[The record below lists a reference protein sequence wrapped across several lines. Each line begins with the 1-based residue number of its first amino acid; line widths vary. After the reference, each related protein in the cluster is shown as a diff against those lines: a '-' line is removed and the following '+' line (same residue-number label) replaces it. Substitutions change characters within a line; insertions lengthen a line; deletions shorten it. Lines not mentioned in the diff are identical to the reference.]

1 MSQDRIAFI
10 GAGNMATSLI
20 GGLLAT
26 GRTPDSITAA
36 DPDPAQLTRVGEL
49 GIMTTQDNAKAVAD
63 AAVVVLAV
71 KPQVVRTVV
80 ADLADR
86 LNAAQLLL
94 SIAAGVPVGAITRWA
109 GAPLG
114 VVRCMP
120 NTPALFGAGMAAM
133 FANEY
138 VTPQQR
144 AHATGIAE
152 AVGDVVWVDT
162 EAEIDA
168 VTAVS
173 GSGPA
178 YFFYLM
184 EAMIAAGI
192 DLGLDPE
199 TARRLTLQTAR
210 GAALMAIQSDAAP
223 AQLRRNVTSPGGT
236 TEAALNIFESNGLAA
251 TIRDALV
258 AAARRSQELA
268 VELGSPQPAATTR
281 RKKME

>member
-1 MSQDRIAFI
+1 MSQDKIAFV

-26 GRTPDSITAA
+26 GHAPDSIMAA
-36 DPDPAQLTRVGEL
+36 DPDPAQLTRIGKL
-49 GIMTTQDNAKAVAD
+49 GVRTTQDNVQAVAD

-71 KPQVVRTVV
+71 KPQVLRTVV
-80 ADLADR
+80 ANLATA
-86 LNAAQLLL
+86 LNADQLLL
-94 SIAAGVPVGAITRWA
+94 SIAAGVPAGAIARWT
-109 GAPLG
+109 GAQLG

-120 NTPALFGAGMAAM
+120 NTPALIGAGMAAM

-144 AHATGIAE
+144 AQATGIAE
-152 AVGDVVWVDT
+152 AVGDVVWVAT

-168 VTAVS
+168 ATAVS

-184 EAMIAAGI
+184 DAMIAAGI
-192 DLGLDPE
+192 ELGLDPQ

-210 GAALMAIQSDAAP
+210 GAAQMANQSDATP

-251 TIRDALV
+251 TIHNALV

-268 VELGSPQPAATTR
+268 DEFGTP
-281 RKKME
+281 

>member
-1 MSQDRIAFI
+1 MTPDRITFI

-26 GRTPDSITAA
+26 GRAPGSIAAA
-36 DPDPAQLTRVGEL
+36 DPDPAQLSRVGEL
-49 GIMTTQDNAKAVAD
+49 GVVTTQDNVQAVAD

-71 KPQVVRTVV
+71 KPQVLRTVV
-80 ADLADR
+80 TDLAAT
-86 LNAAQLLL
+86 LNDGQLLL
-94 SIAAGVPVGAITRWA
+94 SIAAGVPAGAITRWA
-109 GAPLG
+109 GAHLG

-144 AHATGIAE
+144 AQATGIAE
-152 AVGDVVWVDT
+152 AVGDAVWVDT
-162 EAEIDA
+162 ESEIDA

-184 EAMIAAGI
+184 EAMIATGI

-236 TEAALNIFESNGLAA
+236 TEAALNVFESNGVAA
-251 TIRDALV
+251 TIRNALV

-268 VELGSPQPAATTR
+268 DELGSP
-281 RKKME
+281 